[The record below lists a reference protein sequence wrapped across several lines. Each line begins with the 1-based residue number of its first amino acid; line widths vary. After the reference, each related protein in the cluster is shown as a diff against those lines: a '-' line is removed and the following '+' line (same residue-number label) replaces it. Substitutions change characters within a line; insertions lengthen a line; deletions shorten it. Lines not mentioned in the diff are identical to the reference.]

1 MPSTAGYGTI
11 PPKTQTGRLLSVFYA
26 LFGIPLFLV
35 VLKDGGEIINKHI
48 SKAVITVEKN
58 LFRTEQPQNVKGK
71 VLCVFAF
78 AMMLCILGLAAKVYA
93 LPKYGNP
100 TYIDALYVL
109 FMTFTTVGFG
119 DITFEGTS
127 ESLPIA
133 LLGLTLM
140 STIFNAISVWFENR
154 GTVRCTKCY
163 KGNVTSSVCSESMN
177 QTADIQDDKHVPAAT
192 EEVTELKMSTPASI
206 SCSSVHGNSFVQ
218 GL

>member
-1 MPSTAGYGTI
+1 VPSIAGYGTS

-35 VLKDGGEIINKHI
+35 VLKDGGELINKHI
-48 SKAVITVEKN
+48 TKAVITVEKN

-71 VLCVFAF
+71 VLSVFAF
-78 AMMLCILGLAAKVYA
+78 AIVLCILTLAAKAYTF
-93 LPKYGNP
+93 PKYGNP

-127 ESLPIA
+127 RSIPIA

-140 STIFNAISVWFENR
+140 STIINAISVWFENR
-154 GTVRCTKCY
+154 GTVKCI
-163 KGNVTSSVCSESMN
+163 KCCKVNVTRSVCSESMN
-177 QTADIQDDKHVPAAT
+177 HTTDIEDDKHVPAAT
-192 EEVTELKMSTPASI
+192 EEVTEFKMSAPTSV
-206 SCSSVHGNSFVQ
+206 SCSSVH
-218 GL
+218 

>member
-1 MPSTAGYGTI
+1 VRYIAGYGTS

-48 SKAVITVEKN
+48 TKAVTTVEKK

-78 AMMLCILGLAAKVYA
+78 AMALCILAIAAKVNKF
-93 LPKYGNP
+93 PKYGHL
-100 TYIDALYVL
+100 TYIDSLYVL

-119 DITFEGTS
+119 DITFGGTS
-127 ESLPIA
+127 RSIPIA

-140 STIFNAISVWFENR
+140 STIINAISVWFENR
-154 GTVRCTKCY
+154 GTVRCIKCY
-163 KGNVTSSVCSESMN
+163 KGNVTSSACSDNRSH
-177 QTADIQDDKHVPAAT
+177 TAGIQNDGDVPAEAT
-192 EEVTELKMSTPASI
+192 EEVTEVKMSTPTST
-206 SCSSVHGNSFVQ
+206 SCSSVR
-218 GL
+218 